1 MLADKFYTGSGI
13 FALICLG
20 MYLCFICKS
29 YKILEETEN
38 KLIFQIR
45 PTFFWAISVFFGS
58 ISLLFIL
65 SVLCFSPAT
74 ILTCKYSPLSSID
87 QHYPSCRLV
96 AISWI
101 GTEQNNTLIPE
112 LQAAL
117 LEAKLDTDKDSSTF
131 NRYRIVLIADKN
143 NIPFRENYVY
153 KSMPEYEH
161 LLAIAGQINSFI
173 AKPLQNYWIV
183 EQNEKDFG
191 YVGLGICA
199 FFSLITFL
207 ILTVCSYITC
217 SFDKKLNIVTIER
230 SNLFGKKIFTDKI
243 SNIIAVNVE
252 EQSNIESDTYRLT
265 LILASGEKLPIRSF
279 FTSGWQEKQ
288 LFANVI
294 KKFLGIAQNP
304 TIHYT
309 T

>member
-45 PTFFWAISVFFGS
+45 PTFFLAIGVFFGA
-58 ISLLFIL
+58 ISFLFIL
-65 SVLCFSPAT
+65 SVLFFSPVT

-101 GTEQNNTLIPE
+101 GTEQNKTLIPE

-117 LEAKLDTDKDSSTF
+117 IEAKLDTDKDSSTF

-143 NIPFRENYVY
+143 NIPFREDYVY
-153 KSMPEYEH
+153 KSMPEYKH

-173 AKPLQNYWIV
+173 AKPLQNYLIV

-207 ILTVCSYITC
+207 LLTVFPYITC
-217 SFDKKLNIVTIER
+217 SFNKELNLITIER
-230 SNLFGKKIFTDKI
+230 SNLFGKKIFVDKI

-252 EQSNIESDTYRLT
+252 EQSGTENDTYRLT
-265 LILASGEKLPIRSF
+265 LMLASGEKLPIRYF

-288 LFANVI
+288 LFANLI
-294 KKFLGIAQNP
+294 KEFLGIAQNA
-304 TIHYT
+304 TIH
-309 T
+309 